1 MQAQSDEIQIQNEE
15 LQTQSEELHAAYKT
29 LQESEIKYLDLFETV
44 QEVFFIDRLIYDE
57 QGNVIDWIFKDL
69 NPAGFELLDLKDI
82 DDAKGKRR
90 LETLG
95 C

>member
-1 MQAQSDEIQIQNEE
+1 MQAQSDEIQIQNEG

-29 LQESEIKYLDLFETV
+29 LQESEIKYLDLFEIV

-57 QGNVIDWIFKDL
+57 QGNVIDWIFEDL

-90 LETLG
+90 SETLG